1 MDLFT
6 AGKPF
11 FKGNLHCHTTLS
23 DGRLAPEEAKQ
34 FYRERGYD
42 FLTLTDH
49 RRFSDSTHMED
60 GMLILSGMEADYN
73 LPNEVVHLVC
83 FGWKDS
89 LREEPGMPNPGN
101 LQQCIDLTRKHGGRV
116 ILAHPAWSLNTLA
129 TMSGLRGISAAEI
142 YNSTSTVPWNGN
154 RADSS
159 TQIDIAASH
168 GTFFNLVASDDS
180 HRYNGEAG
188 KSFTMIQADVLTRES
203 LLEAFDAG
211 RFYCSQ
217 GPAFEQISVEDG
229 VISVQ
234 CSPVEHIVFYSNIA
248 SSRERCQSGH
258 GITSGVY
265 HALDLPGRTDAFV
278 RIQLIDS
285 EGRSAWSNPII
296 F

>member
-23 DGRLAPEEAKQ
+23 DGRLTPEEAKQ

-49 RRFSDSTHMED
+49 RHLSEPTHMED
-60 GMLILSGMEADYN
+60 GMLVLSGMEADYF
-73 LPNEVVHLVC
+73 LPAEVVHMVC
-83 FGWKDS
+83 FGWEES
-89 LREEPGMPNPGN
+89 LRQEPDMPLPRNP
-101 LQQCIDLTRKHGGRV
+101 QQCIDLVRKHGGRV
-116 ILAHPAWSLNTLA
+116 ILAHPAWSLNTIETMGGLKGVSA
-129 TMSGLRGISAAEI
+129 TEI
-142 YNSTSTVPWNGN
+142 YNSMSGVPWNGD

-168 GTFFNLVASDDS
+168 GIFFNLVASDDS
-180 HRYNGEAG
+180 HRYDGEAG
-188 KSFTMIQADVLTRES
+188 KSFTMIQADELTRES

-229 VISVQ
+229 QITVQ
-234 CSPVEHIVFYSNIA
+234 CSPVEHIVFYSNVVW
-248 SSRERCQSGH
+248 SGERCQSGH
-258 GITSGVY
+258 GITNAVY
-265 HALDLPGRTDAFV
+265 HALDLPGRTDQFV
-278 RIQLIDS
+278 RIQLIDAQ
-285 EGRSAWSNPII
+285 GRSAWSNPII

>member
-23 DGRLAPEEAKQ
+23 DGRLTPQEVKE

-49 RRFSDSTHMED
+49 RRFSEPTHMED
-60 GMLILSGMEADYN
+60 GMLILSAMEADYF
-73 LPNEVVHLVC
+73 LPSEVVHLVC
-83 FGWKDS
+83 FGM
-89 LREEPGMPNPGN
+89 EETVHEEKEMPLPRDP
-101 LQQCIDLTRKHGGRV
+101 QQCIDLVRKHGGRV

-129 TMSGLRGISAAEI
+129 TMSGLRGISATEI
-142 YNSTSTVPWNGN
+142 YNSTSAVPWNGE

-159 TQIDIAASH
+159 TQVDIAASH

-188 KSFTMIQADVLTRES
+188 KSFTMIQADELTRES

-217 GPAFEQISVEDG
+217 GPAFEQISVEEG
-229 VISVQ
+229 VISVT
-234 CSPVEHIVFYSNIA
+234 CSPVEHIVFYSNVVWSA
-248 SSRERCQSGH
+248 ERCQSGH
-258 GITSGVY
+258 GITSASY
-265 HALDLPGRTDAFV
+265 HPLALPGRTDRYV

-296 F
+296 L